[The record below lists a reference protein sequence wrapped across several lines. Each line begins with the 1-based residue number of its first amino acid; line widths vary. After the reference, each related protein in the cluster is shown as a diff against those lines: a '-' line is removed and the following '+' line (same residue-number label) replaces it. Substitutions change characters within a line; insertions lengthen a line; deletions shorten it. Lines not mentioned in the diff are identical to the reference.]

1 MLLVVVLGVQNAQS
15 PEFPLH
21 CADKR
26 SYSIRITSIA
36 EGCLPSEASLGTTAI
51 TTPKNPVDKLH
62 PKVELRFKAARAAAK
77 LEGVHLYIAS
87 GFRTL
92 ERQTYLFKRA
102 IKRHGSYEKAIKW
115 VAPPEISR
123 HPRGLA
129 MDINYPGDPGGAKWL
144 EIYGYR
150 YGLCR
155 VFDNEWWHFEAVTVP
170 GETCPVTYIDSAAR
184 G

>member
-1 MLLVVVLGVQNAQS
+1 VLTVSGPQGALGS
-15 PEFPLH
+15 DAPLH
-21 CADKR
+21 CASKV
-26 SYSIRITSIA
+26 SYSVRITTVT
-36 EGCLPSEASLGTTAI
+36 EGCFVGEASLGTTGI
-51 TTPKNPVDKLH
+51 TTPKSLVKGLH
-62 PKVELRFKAARAAAK
+62 PKVELRFKVARAAAK
-77 LEGVHLYIAS
+77 LDGVNLYISS
-87 GFRTL
+87 GFRTV
-92 ERQTYLFKRA
+92 ERQKYLFDRA
-102 IKRHGSYEKAIKW
+102 VRRHGSYEEAVKW
-115 VAPPEISR
+115 VAPPDVSR

-129 MDINYPGDPGGAKWL
+129 MDINYPGDPAGAKWL